1 MSQAIKSINA
11 TMGAKEAATSQP
23 VGLGKLPFVN
33 FLPAILPLV
42 GAFLLLGARIKFGAS
57 AVPADGTLVVL
68 ALLGYIFAAAALVTN
83 FWAPIS
89 FLQRLGLWTGSL
101 AVFFNLSGWLVRWVE
116 AGDRE
121 EWVRMTNQITGEYH
135 FWWFFS
141 YIPFANL
148 YDLSV
153 AFAFGAAFATLL
165 IGNRPNTRFIGALS
179 FPLIMLILL
188 MAVFIGDSFIQ
199 LPPVLDSYWRP
210 IHVGVASLS
219 YGVALVSFALS
230 VVYLIKDGVKSE
242 AMGVAVTAFFIVGYV
257 IVWLMGG
264 FKAFDPFSFNYSL
277 NAVLIGLQGGLINSG
292 ARIPLPGVGILHALS
307 LLTLIGMAVC
317 FLIHHFKNKEG
328 ARSIGSKEM
337 MSASAMV
344 AIPGIAISSSLP
356 LVALIAMA
364 IALVLIYI
372 YKDSEGARRIG
383 HWFLR
388 GSLILQ
394 VVTIA
399 LFFYQIKTITNAGS
413 LIGSD
418 QHYQIGYQV
427 MGKNSASQPIADTQ
441 PPANVVAT
449 GANFMTQRGDA
460 LILHLRSNPVEVAS
474 LFTML
479 VATIFVVLIGFRSEK
494 LRANLP
500 PLEKI
505 DSLIYK
511 TVGVAFAGLAIL
523 LVTGAVWANES
534 WGRYW
539 GWDSKETGALVAWLS
554 YAGYLHTRIAHGWS
568 GRRSAYFALL
578 GFLLVIFTYLGV
590 SYILPGLH
598 SYA

>member
-1 MSQAIKSINA
+1 MSQAMKSINA
-11 TMGAKEAATSQP
+11 AMSAKEAAAPQI
-23 VGLGKLPFVN
+23 GLGKLPFAN

-57 AVPADGTLVVL
+57 ATPADGALVVL
-68 ALLGYIFAAAALVTN
+68 ALLSYIFAAAALVTN
-83 FWAPIS
+83 FWAPIA
-89 FLQRLGLWTGSL
+89 FLQRLGLWAGSL
-101 AVFFNLSGWLVRWVE
+101 GFFFNLSGWLVRWV
-116 AGDRE
+116 AGGERE
-121 EWVRMTNQITGEYH
+121 NWIRMTEMGNS
-135 FWWFFS
+135 FFS

-165 IGNRPNTRFIGALS
+165 ISNRPHTRFVGALS
-179 FPLIMLILL
+179 FPLISLILL
-188 MAVFIGDSFIQ
+188 MAVFIGDSFIN

-210 IHVGVASLS
+210 IHVGVASMS

-242 AMGVAVTAFFIVGYV
+242 AMGIAVTAFFVVGYV
-257 IVWLMGG
+257 VVWLMGG
-264 FKAFDPFSFNYSL
+264 FKAFDPLSFNYSL
-277 NAVLIGLQGGLINSG
+277 NPVIVGQQGMSNIA
-292 ARIPLPGVGILHALS
+292 ARVALPGVGILHALS
-307 LLTLIGMAVC
+307 LLTLIGMTVC
-317 FLIHHFKNKEG
+317 FLIYFFKNNG
-328 ARSIGSKEM
+328 
-337 MSASAMV
+337 
-344 AIPGIAISSSLP
+344 
-356 LVALIAMA
+356 
-364 IALVLIYI
+364 
-372 YKDSEGARRIG
+372 GARRIG
-383 HWFLR
+383 HWLLR
-388 GSLILQ
+388 ASVVLQ
-394 VVTIA
+394 VATIV
-399 LFFYQIKTITNAGS
+399 LFFYQIKTMTNVGS
-413 LIGSD
+413 QVGSD
-418 QHYQIGYQV
+418 QFYQIGYEV
-427 MGKNSASQPIADTQ
+427 MGKNSAGQPNALGQ
-441 PPANVVAT
+441 PVENTVSV
-449 GANFMTQRGDA
+449 GANFMAQRGDA
-460 LILHLRSNPVEVAS
+460 LVLHMRSNPVEVAS

-479 VATIFVVLIGFRSEK
+479 VATIFAALFGFRSDK
-494 LRANLP
+494 LRSNLP

-554 YAGYLHTRIAHGWS
+554 YGGYLHSRIAHGWS
-568 GRRSAYFALL
+568 GRRSAYFALI

>member
-1 MSQAIKSINA
+1 MSQAMKSINA
-11 TMGAKEAATSQP
+11 AISANEAAVP
-23 VGLGKLPFVN
+23 KIGLGKLPFVN

-42 GAFLLLGARIKFGAS
+42 GAFLLLAARIKFGAS

-68 ALLGYIFAAAALVTN
+68 GLLCYITAAASLMTN
-83 FWAPIS
+83 FWAPIG
-89 FLQRLGLWTGSL
+89 FLQRLGLWTASL
-101 AVFFNLSGWLVRWVE
+101 GFFFNFSGWLVRWVA
-116 AGDRE
+116 AGDNE
-121 EWVRMTNQITGEYH
+121 NWIRMTNQITGEYH

-148 YDLSV
+148 YDLSI

-165 IGNRPNTRFIGALS
+165 VSNRENTRFVGALS
-179 FPLIMLILL
+179 FPLITLILL

-210 IHVGVASLS
+210 IHVGVASMS

-230 VVYLIKDGVKSE
+230 VVYLIKDGVKTE

-257 IVWLMGG
+257 VVWLMGG
-264 FKAFDPFSFNYSL
+264 FKAFDPLAFNYGL
-277 NAVLIGLQGGLINSG
+277 NPVLIGERSLVNSG
-292 ARIPLPGVGILHALS
+292 ARVPLPGVGILHSLS
-307 LLTLIGMAVC
+307 LLALIGMAVC
-317 FLIHHFKNKEG
+317 FLIYFFKNKEG
-328 ARSIGSKEM
+328 ARSKGPKEM

-344 AIPGIAISSSLP
+344 AIPGVAISSSLP

-364 IALVLIYI
+364 TALVLIYT

-383 HWFLR
+383 HWLLR
-388 GSLILQ
+388 ASVVLQ
-394 VVTIA
+394 VATIA
-399 LFFYQIKTITNAGS
+399 LFFYQIKTMTNVGS
-413 LIGSD
+413 LVGSD
-418 QHYQIGYQV
+418 QNYQIGYQV
-427 MGKNSASQPIADTQ
+427 MGKNSSGQPNALGQ
-441 PPANVVAT
+441 PVENIVTV
-449 GANFMTQRGDA
+449 GANFMAQRGDA
-460 LILHLRSNPVEVAS
+460 LVLHMRSNPVEVAS

-479 VATIFVVLIGFRSEK
+479 VATIFVALFGFRSDK

-500 PLEKI
+500 ALEKI